1 MSNEIFIASGYAMA
15 WIVILAGFAY
25 AGLKLSQKK
34 PEEIKISAEELY
46 ERSRK
51 R

>member
-1 MSNEIFIASGYAMA
+1 MA
-15 WIVILAGFAY
+15 WIATLAGFAY
-25 AGLKLSQKK
+25 LGMKLSQSK
-34 PEEIKISAEELY
+34 PSEVKISAEELY